1 MHLESDTLH
10 ALADGELSAADRQEA
25 EAHLAHCGACAA
37 RFEALRRFVAVI
49 GSVPESRLTA
59 DLSQGVVAQL
69 SQPVQIGW
77 RARWAVVTQ
86 LALGIGSVILA
97 AGWASAQLSAWEA
110 DGLALL
116 QATAGLGDPTAWFQ
130 AGLLQVQ
137 SGLAEIGA
145 GVSST
150 AANVSLSLPV
160 TTWAVILTGVLLLG
174 GAAHGVILSRMIRS
188 GRRAA

>member
-1 MHLESDTLH
+1 MPWQTVSFPRRTARRLRRIS
-10 ALADGELSAADRQEA
+10 LSAG
-25 EAHLAHCGACAA
+25 LA
-37 RFEALRRFVAVI
+37 RREFEALRSFVAVI
-49 GSVPESRLTA
+49 GSVPESRLTS

-69 SQPVQIGW
+69 TQRVQIGW

-97 AGWASAQLSAWEA
+97 AGWVSAQFAAWEA
-110 DGLALL
+110 DGLAML
-116 QATAGLGDPTAWFQ
+116 QATAGLGDPTVWFQ

-174 GAAHGVILSRMIRS
+174 GAANGVILSRMIRS